1 MVYIIVK
8 IMGVDSE
15 MVNKFKIVG
24 YFYDIGKMVVLNE
37 IFNKEGKL
45 IKEEFYI
52 IKFYLYYMKL
62 IFF

>member
-1 MVYIIVK
+1 
-8 IMGVDSE
+8 MGVDSE